1 MVTYRDFVA
10 KHAKA
15 AMRIAQD
22 LIKAKPGDRLPPVGE
37 YASRLGVGRGTIQTA
52 LALLKANGAVSLVA
66 RGHMGTFVEAVDPAK
81 LWELTGLGT
90 ITGVMPLPYSLRYR
104 GLATGLYRAF
114 HEAEVPMVMA
124 HMRGARRRLEALNSG
139 HYEFAMVS
147 RHSYE
152 VAASEV
158 DYLDLA
164 LKLGPQ
170 TSVREHVL
178 LLRDARAG
186 GIADGMRVGIDPDS
200 IDISLLTR
208 RECAGREVTLV
219 EVPYTQF
226 PGQIQKGVIDAA
238 VWDAEEGLP
247 PLPEPAAASMRIV
260 PLRGWATGQA
270 GSGMVDPDGAPP
282 DTGEAVLVVHRENQI
297 VKSILREKVDP
308 AVVRATQ
315 ARVMSGEELP
325 EL

>member
-1 MVTYRDFVA
+1 
-10 KHAKA
+10 
-15 AMRIAQD
+15 
-22 LIKAKPGDRLPPVGE
+22 
-37 YASRLGVGRGTIQTA
+37 
-52 LALLKANGAVSLVA
+52 
-66 RGHMGTFVEAVDPAK
+66 MGTFVEAVDPAK

-270 GSGMVDPDGAPP
+270 GAGGERP